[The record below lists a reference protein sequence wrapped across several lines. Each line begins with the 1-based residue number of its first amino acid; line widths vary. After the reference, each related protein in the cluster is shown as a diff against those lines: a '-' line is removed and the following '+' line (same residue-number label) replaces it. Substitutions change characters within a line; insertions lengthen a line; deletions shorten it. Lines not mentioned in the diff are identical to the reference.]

1 MSCSARNRKRN
12 SGSTLDEYDK
22 VSTLANADETEC
34 TSPDPGREPQSNEPD
49 SQTEPEPEPEFGHL
63 NETRRKIHDAI
74 AALNDDS
81 FDKRMARLLMQ
92 YEGAIREEFERAQ
105 YLPLKCRK
113 LARILTGLTDVI
125 HTMVQGR
132 ALQRDEG
139 YRQRMCNIVGF
150 YISCEL
156 CSAQEPVEKEE
167 IIINRINSCLK
178 LYVEYGDGGAGVHR
192 EHVLRTLLAA
202 PKLFNRAS
210 ILSMLYSR
218 LFPHWSMPSV
228 MIQAELPDKLYI
240 EYILIFYYWQRLV
253 SDESVKERIVEFAE
267 KFMRPSRSLAL
278 KSVYAHYLPKFT
290 DQNAA
295 TRTILNHLRMSS
307 CTSLH
312 VVSKVDNRPPQSN
325 EVVLSSDDEDS
336 CPMWDISGTPTSSMN
351 NHPPVFLQNL
361 CQNARQLEPCKRAN
375 ALFSG
380 IDNSIEIVELRDSDD
395 DVEMFSVNFNVPA
408 NVDGINSNSN
418 SNDSAN
424 QTSTTILGE
433 DDSVPVT
440 RIYPSN
446 LRTYE
451 RAVLPPTTYTVPRIV
466 NSYSCRRDSLHLV
479 STTAPHLV
487 DQCVQTLDDEEPD
500 LVEDDQYSGAHSHGF
515 FPRSSNA
522 SDASGQRTPLYHC
535 RQTSSQNSNCS
546 ESSLLKKQVTFSP
559 RHLGATTP
567 NAKTG
572 ASKKPSI
579 KQYKPS
585 SSNGTDSYRWKEEH
599 RKASA
604 KMFAKL
610 DAKIKARSEAASQLT
625 PTTSNASSSTPTK
638 ISATPT
644 RIRNT
649 QRGQR
654 VALPTP
660 PASTHSSSSPCQIRS
675 ASTDNHNSNGDLDF
689 SRRLFSKAAGDEVSY
704 YNHLLTLQR
713 ENIRRRRLNN
723 QKKKKNR
730 RVSHKLQNDDKLS
743 MLKQATK
750 RCRKLRASNA
760 KRKIEV
766 QQLEQDLDTIRKS
779 APHKLPIIRL
789 KRCNLKSR
797 TRSLRAEEAPTV
809 QDGICCINS
818 DRELEEQRK
827 VQKPKRKRHKKELEE
842 QRKVQKPK
850 RKRHKKELEE
860 QRKVQKPKGK
870 RLKKVKKELE
880 SGNDLREQE
889 TITSQ
894 IQMNEKDTIEKR
906 QAPEAPSEQERELDL
921 EHQQFLEEQLLQE
934 QHQLAIHE
942 EEHNHMDDEQEAPE
956 EEELLED
963 QQPPEETH
971 VHVENIN
978 LAEKGPPLIEE
989 DEQEAEDQTPNE
1001 QLVEDQHQET
1011 DQKVLEEQPPEQI
1024 EELSLEQPQEQ
1035 EEEHSLEQE
1044 EEQSLEQEEEQS
1056 LEQEEEQSLGHEQ
1069 LHKLIKPTMNGK
1081 RRKRRRRFKRPVW
1094 THVKNK
1100 KKKQWLID
1108 YPLEFEADPAL
1119 DTCSIQ
1125 PEPAPDEQLVA
1136 PVAAPTPEPA
1146 YDFDQDL
1153 VPEVGNELEIAA
1165 PIRVAEDE
1173 DSTALLSPSHN
1184 LELVTSHVPV
1194 YLLNGES
1201 RDVSTPLSSSSFSA
1215 GGSETYASS
1224 KELV

>member
-1 MSCSARNRKRN
+1 MSCLVGNGKRN
-12 SGSTLDEYDK
+12 SGSTLDEFDK
-22 VSTLANADETEC
+22 VSTLANADDTEC
-34 TSPDPGREPQSNEPD
+34 VSPDPGREPESNKPD

-63 NETRRKIHDAI
+63 NETRRKILDAI

-132 ALQRDEG
+132 ALQRDES

-167 IIINRINSCLK
+167 VIINRINSCLK

-218 LFPHWSMPSV
+218 LFPHWSVPSV

-240 EYILIFYYWQRLV
+240 EYILIFYYWQRLE
-253 SDESVKERIVEFAE
+253 SDESVKERIVQFAE
-267 KFMRPSRSLAL
+267 KFMRPSRSLAI

-290 DQNAA
+290 DQNSA

-336 CPMWDISGTPTSSMN
+336 CPMWDISGTPTSSIY

-375 ALFSG
+375 VLFSG
-380 IDNSIEIVELRDSDD
+380 IDNSMEIVELRDSDD

-424 QTSTTILGE
+424 QTSTTILGD

-451 RAVLPPTTYTVPRIV
+451 RTVLPPTTYTVPRIV

-487 DQCVQTLDDEEPD
+487 DQCVQTLDDEEQD
-500 LVEDDQYSGAHSHGF
+500 LVEEDQYSGAHSHGF
-515 FPRSSNA
+515 FPQSSNA
-522 SDASGQRTPLYHC
+522 SYASGQRTPLYHC

-585 SSNGTDSYRWKEEH
+585 SSKATESQRWKEEH

-610 DAKIKARSEAASQLT
+610 DAKIKARSEAENATSQLT

-644 RIRNT
+644 RIRST

-675 ASTDNHNSNGDLDF
+675 ASTDNHNSNADSDY
-689 SRRLFSKAAGDEVSY
+689 SRRCFSKTAGDEVSY

-713 ENIRRRRLNN
+713 ENIRRRRLDN

-730 RVSHKLQNDDKLS
+730 KVSQKVQKKDDKPN

-750 RCRKLRASNA
+750 RCRKLRALNA
-760 KRKIEV
+760 KRKNEV

-789 KRCNLKSR
+789 KRCNLKSHK
-797 TRSLRAEEAPTV
+797 RSLRAEEAPSV
-809 QDGICCINS
+809 QEDILSMNP
-818 DRELEEQRK
+818 DRELKEQK
-827 VQKPKRKRHKKELEE
+827 KAQKPKRKRHKK
-842 QRKVQKPK
+842 VQK
-850 RKRHKKELEE
+850 E
-860 QRKVQKPKGK
+860 Q
-870 RLKKVKKELE
+870 ENE
-880 SGNDLREQE
+880 NDLREQE
-889 TITSQ
+889 IIISQ
-894 IQMNEKDTIEKR
+894 SQMVEEDKVEEHH
-906 QAPEAPSEQERELDL
+906 APEAPSEQQRELDL

-934 QHQLAIHE
+934 QQQLAMHE
-942 EEHNHMDDEQEAPE
+942 EGHPQMDDEQESHEVAR
-956 EEELLED
+956 LLED
-963 QQPPEETH
+963 QQPAEGTH
-971 VHVENIN
+971 LHVENET
-978 LAEKGPPLIEE
+978 LAEKEQPLIEN
-989 DEQEAEDQTPNE
+989 DAQEAEDQNQNE
-1001 QLVEDQHQET
+1001 KLVEDHQRET
-1011 DQKVLEEQPPEQI
+1011 DQQ
-1024 EELSLEQPQEQ
+1024 LSKDQPQEHD
-1035 EEEHSLEQE
+1035 ENHSLSQEQFD
-1044 EEQSLEQEEEQS
+1044 EQCT
-1056 LEQEEEQSLGHEQ
+1056 
-1069 LHKLIKPTMNGK
+1069 PTPNGK
-1081 RRKRRRRFKRPVW
+1081 RRKRRRRFKGRCW

-1100 KKKQWLID
+1100 QKKKQWLID

-1119 DTCSIQ
+1119 DTSPIQ
-1125 PEPAPDEQLVA
+1125 PEPAPDEQQDEPVTE
-1136 PVAAPTPEPA
+1136 PVAEPVNEPVDEPVDEPVAEPVAEPVGEPIAEPTPEPA

-1153 VPEVGNELEIAA
+1153 VPDVGNELEIAA

-1173 DSTALLSPSHN
+1173 DSTAILSPSHN

-1201 RDVSTPLSSSSFSA
+1201 RDVSTPLSTSSYSA

>member
-1 MSCSARNRKRN
+1 MSCSVRNRKRN

-22 VSTLANADETEC
+22 VSTLANADDTEC
-34 TSPDPGREPQSNEPD
+34 TSPDPGREPESNEPD

-240 EYILIFYYWQRLV
+240 EYILIFYYWQRLE
-253 SDESVKERIVEFAE
+253 SDEAVKERIVEFAE
-267 KFMRPSRSLAL
+267 KFMRPSRSLAI

-336 CPMWDISGTPTSSMN
+336 CPMWDISGTPTSSIN

-500 LVEDDQYSGAHSHGF
+500 LAEDDPYSGAHSHGF

-567 NAKTG
+567 NAKMG

-585 SSNGTDSYRWKEEH
+585 SSNGTESHRWKEEH

-610 DAKIKARSEAASQLT
+610 DAKIKARNEAVNVSVSQLT

-675 ASTDNHNSNGDLDF
+675 AYNDSHNSNADLDF
-689 SRRLFSKAAGDEVSY
+689 SRRLFSKAAGDEASY

-713 ENIRRRRLNN
+713 ENIRQRRLNN

-730 RVSHKLQNDDKLS
+730 RVSQKVQKNDDKLS

-750 RCRKLRASNA
+750 RCRKLRRLNA
-760 KRKIEV
+760 KRKKEV
-766 QQLEQDLDTIRKS
+766 QQLEQDLETIKNS

-789 KRCNLKSR
+789 KRCNLNSR
-797 TRSLRAEEAPTV
+797 IRSQRAEEAPTV
-809 QDGICCINS
+809 QEGIRCKNS
-818 DRELEEQRK
+818 DEEVHEQTK
-827 VQKPKRKRHKKELEE
+827 VQKPKRKRHKK
-842 QRKVQKPK
+842 VQ
-850 RKRHKKELEE
+850 
-860 QRKVQKPKGK
+860 
-870 RLKKVKKELE
+870 KELE
-880 SGNDLREQE
+880 SGTKQEQE
-889 TITSQ
+889 IISSPN
-894 IQMNEKDTIEKR
+894 QMNEEKEENR
-906 QAPEAPSEQERELDL
+906 EKHHAPEAPIEQERELDL

-934 QHQLAIHE
+934 QHQLAMHHE
-942 EEHNHMDDEQEAPE
+942 EEHHHMDDEPEAHE
-956 EEELLED
+956 EARLLED

-971 VHVENIN
+971 LHVENIN
-978 LAEKGPPLIEE
+978 LAEKEQPLVEE
-989 DEQEAEDQTPNE
+989 DAQEAEDQNHNE
-1001 QLVEDQHQET
+1001 HSVEDQQQET
-1011 DQKVLEEQPPEQI
+1011 DQQLLKEQPE
-1024 EELSLEQPQEQ
+1024 EQ
-1035 EEEHSLEQE
+1035 EEQ
-1044 EEQSLEQEEEQS
+1044 QSLC
-1056 LEQEEEQSLGHEQ
+1056 HEQ
-1069 LHKLIKPTMNGK
+1069 LDKQIMPTLNGK
-1081 RRKRRRRFKRPVW
+1081 RKKRRRRFKRPCW
-1094 THVKNK
+1094 THRKSK
-1100 KKKQWLID
+1100 KKVQWLID
-1108 YPLEFEADPAL
+1108 YPFEFEAEPAL
-1119 DTCSIQ
+1119 DTSPIQ
-1125 PEPAPDEQLVA
+1125 PEPAPDEQLVE
-1136 PVAAPTPEPA
+1136 PVAEPTPEPA

-1173 DSTALLSPSHN
+1173 DSTAILSPSHN

>member
-1 MSCSARNRKRN
+1 MSCLVGRNRSRKRN

-22 VSTLANADETEC
+22 VSTLGNADDTEC
-34 TSPDPGREPQSNEPD
+34 ASLNPERDQEPD
-49 SQTEPEPEPEFGHL
+49 NKEPDLHEEPEFGHL
-63 NETRRKIHDAI
+63 DETRRKIHDAI

-105 YLPLKCRK
+105 YSPLKCRK

-132 ALQRDEG
+132 ALQQDEV
-139 YRQRMCNIVGF
+139 YRQRMCHIVGF

-156 CSAQEPVEKEE
+156 CSAQEPVESEE
-167 IIINRINSCLK
+167 CIINRINSCLK
-178 LYVEYGDGGAGVHR
+178 LYVEYGEGGAGVHR

-210 ILSMLYSR
+210 ILSMLYSC

-240 EYILIFYYWQRLV
+240 EYILIFYYWQRLE

-278 KSVYAHYLPKFT
+278 RSVYAHYLPTFPDRST
-290 DQNAA
+290 A
-295 TRTILNHLRMSS
+295 TRIILNHLRKSS

-336 CPMWDISGTPTSSMN
+336 CPMWDISGTPTSSLN

-408 NVDGINSNSN
+408 NVDGIISNSN

-424 QTSTTILGE
+424 QAATTVLGE

-451 RAVLPPTTYTVPRIV
+451 RAVIPPTTYTVPRIV

-487 DQCVQTLDDEEPD
+487 DQCVQTLEEEEPD
-500 LVEDDQYSGAHSHGF
+500 LIEENPYPSALSQNF
-515 FPRSSNA
+515 FPRSSSA

-535 RQTSSQNSNCS
+535 RQSSSQNSNCS

-559 RHLGATTP
+559 RHLGATAP
-567 NAKTG
+567 SAKAG

-579 KQYKPS
+579 KQYMTKS
-585 SSNGTDSYRWKEEH
+585 SVSGAGSLRWKAEH
-599 RKASA
+599 HKASA

-610 DAKIKARSEAASQLT
+610 DAKIKARNEVKNVAASQLT
-625 PTTSNASSSTPTK
+625 PTTSNASSGTSTK

-644 RIRNT
+644 RIRAT
-649 QRGQR
+649 PRGQR

-660 PASTHSSSSPCQIRS
+660 PASTHSSSSPCQIQS
-675 ASTDNHNSNGDLDF
+675 VSTDNQSSSDWGF
-689 SRRLFSKAAGDEVSY
+689 SRRCLSKADGDEVSY

-713 ENIRRRRLNN
+713 ESIRRRRLNN
-723 QKKKKNR
+723 QKKKVDRANHE
-730 RVSHKLQNDDKLS
+730 VEKLVDQKKL
-743 MLKQATK
+743 LKQATK
-750 RCRKLRASNA
+750 RCRKLRVLNA
-760 KRKIEV
+760 KRRKEV
-766 QQLEQDLDTIRKS
+766 QQLEEDLAIIRKS
-779 APHKLPIIRL
+779 APQRLPQIRL
-789 KRCNLKSR
+789 KRFNLKSLV
-797 TRSLRAEEAPTV
+797 RSKRAEKADTSRKLQEQTT
-809 QDGICCINS
+809 QKEMDQQ
-818 DRELEEQRK
+818 RE
-827 VQKPKRKRHKKELEE
+827 VRKRSKDQKVPEEVKELE
-842 QRKVQKPK
+842 KPENIETK
-850 RKRHKKELEE
+850 KQMEEKEEVVKRHEH
-860 QRKVQKPKGK
+860 
-870 RLKKVKKELE
+870 
-880 SGNDLREQE
+880 REHEHEHDQ
-889 TITSQ
+889 
-894 IQMNEKDTIEKR
+894 
-906 QAPEAPSEQERELDL
+906 

-934 QHQLAIHE
+934 EHQLELHNQQQAE
-942 EEHNHMDDEQEAPE
+942 EKNLVENKNETEDEQLQGKNEHQPGE
-956 EEELLED
+956 ETPQVEDPDEEELTQHKD
-963 QQPPEETH
+963 QVQAVDQDEEH
-971 VHVENIN
+971 RNH
-978 LAEKGPPLIEE
+978 
-989 DEQEAEDQTPNE
+989 
-1001 QLVEDQHQET
+1001 EDQHPG
-1011 DQKVLEEQPPEQI
+1011 KVKILEKQQQDKENKKQLMDSQQFENKI
-1024 EELSLEQPQEQ
+1024 EASP
-1035 EEEHSLEQE
+1035 
-1044 EEQSLEQEEEQS
+1044 
-1056 LEQEEEQSLGHEQ
+1056 
-1069 LHKLIKPTMNGK
+1069 KRKKP
-1081 RRKRRRRFKRPVW
+1081 KRRRRVKRALW
-1094 THVKNK
+1094 THIKNK
-1100 KKKQWLID
+1100 KKKQVLLA
-1108 YPLEFEADPAL
+1108 YPLPFEADPAL
-1119 DTCSIQ
+1119 ETSPIQ
-1125 PEPAPDEQLVA
+1125 PEPAPDEEPA
-1136 PVAAPTPEPA
+1136 PVAEITPEPA
-1146 YDFDQDL
+1146 YEFDQDM

-1165 PIRVAEDE
+1165 PVLADEDE
-1173 DSTALLSPSHN
+1173 DSSAILSPSHN

-1201 RDVSTPLSSSSFSA
+1201 RDVSTPLSSSAFSA
-1215 GGSETYASS
+1215 SGSEPYATS
-1224 KELV
+1224 KD